1 MNAPN
6 PALTDIQTA
15 VRAIPAGRVS
25 SYGVLAARAGWPGRA
40 RLVARAL
47 SASDDPDLPWHRVL
61 RSDGRI
67 AFPAGSRGYREQTRR
82 LKAEGVKVIQ
92 GRVDLKTYASSA
104 LDSLDQAIWGPAPGK
119 TQSRRKEQL

>member
-6 PALTDIQTA
+6 PALTDIQAA
-15 VRAIPAGRVS
+15 VRAIPMGRVS

-47 SASDDPDLPWHRVL
+47 SASEDGDLPWHRVL

-67 AFPAGSRGYREQTRR
+67 AFPVGTSAFREQSRR
-82 LKAEGVKVIQ
+82 LKAEGVKVVA
-92 GRVDLKTYASSA
+92 GRVDLKVYASSA
-104 LDSLDQAIWGPAPGK
+104 QDSLDAALWGPPVRPK
-119 TQSRRKEQL
+119 RKKKEQA